1 MAEESKDHTGAGGRR
16 PRGPYP
22 RKTSFYQQGLDAD
35 RMRGAYLN
43 TVEQTGYAT
52 LSEFINAAV
61 NEKTA
66 GLERDFNNGEPWEP
80 RPAGD
85 IPAGKPSAALRTLA
99 AARRGQIP
107 TKELIV
113 PQERSQELVDIVGKL
128 RGEADEVQ
136 VFWNE
141 DGRSVMVMTRD
152 ARDDVDDL
160 KYFVHP
166 KPWREIEVFTY
177 RAVRWEQQED
187 IETPGSRGES

>member
-1 MAEESKDHTGAGGRR
+1 MVEESKDPAGAAGRG

-35 RMRGAYLN
+35 RMRAAYLN

-66 GLERDFNNGEPWEP
+66 GLERDFNNGEPGDP

-99 AARRGQIP
+99 AVRRSQTP

-113 PQERSQELVDIVGKL
+113 P
-128 RGEADEVQ
+128 
-136 VFWNE
+136 
-141 DGRSVMVMTRD
+141 
-152 ARDDVDDL
+152 
-160 KYFVHP
+160 
-166 KPWREIEVFTY
+166 
-177 RAVRWEQQED
+177 
-187 IETPGSRGES
+187 